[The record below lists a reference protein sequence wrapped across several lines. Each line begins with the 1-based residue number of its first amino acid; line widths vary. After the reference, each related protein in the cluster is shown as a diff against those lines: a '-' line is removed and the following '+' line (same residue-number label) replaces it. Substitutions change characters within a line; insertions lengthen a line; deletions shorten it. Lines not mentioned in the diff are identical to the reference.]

1 VSGGQLIFVL
11 SLAVPVVAGFVI
23 GRWRFLLVVLGIWLG
38 IAIFLRENNG
48 WYGAGWGDGGILLNV
63 IWALLTFGLAALG
76 VGLRKVTG
84 TATRFD
90 FG

>member
-1 VSGGQLIFVL
+1 LSGGQVVFAL

-23 GRWRFLLVVLGIWLG
+23 GRWRF
-38 IAIFLRENNG
+38 
-48 WYGAGWGDGGILLNV
+48 LLNV

-84 TATRFD
+84 SPA
-90 FG
+90 

>member
-1 VSGGQLIFVL
+1 MSGGQLIFVL
-11 SLAVPVVAGFVI
+11 SLAVPVIAGFVI
-23 GRWRFLLVVLGIWLG
+23 GRWRF
-38 IAIFLRENNG
+38 
-48 WYGAGWGDGGILLNV
+48 LLNV

>member
-76 VGLRKVTG
+76 VGLCK
-84 TATRFD
+84 ATRTWSERAAA
-90 FG
+90 

>member
-1 VSGGQLIFVL
+1 MSGGQLIFVL

-38 IAIFLRENNG
+38 TAIFLRENNG
-48 WYGAGWGDGGILLNV
+48 WYGAGWGDPGVLLNV